1 MTAEIGIF
9 DSGPLISFYQSDTLW
24 LPEALFPRVVVS
36 PSVKSEVLP
45 SLGQMPDAFEV
56 DIPHVRLLLP
66 GNLGRGER
74 EAIGLAIQIGCDAL
88 VIDDRPARKA
98 AIAHGL
104 PVIGTFGLLLKAKHQ
119 GLIGRVAP
127 IMSAMLEA
135 GHYASYELQMAVL
148 EDAGEL

>member
-9 DSGPLISFYQSDTLW
+9 DSSPLISFYQSDTLW
-24 LPEALFPRVVVS
+24 LPEALFARVLVS
-36 PSVKSEVLP
+36 PGVISEVLP
-45 SLGQMPDAFEV
+45 SLGRLPDSYE
-56 DIPHVRLLLP
+56 IHMPHVRLLLP

-74 EAIGLAIQIGCDAL
+74 EAIGLAIQIGCNSL
-88 VIDDRPARKA
+88 VIDDRPARRA

-119 GLIGRVAP
+119 GLIGEVAS